1 MMSNKCHRIDDFLY
15 SQKKGEQKKLRKKEE
30 RRKREVIVK
39 SRVSVNLLILVKSMF
54 AEMIGLHEQI
64 SLGILLM
71 VVH

>member
-1 MMSNKCHRIDDFLY
+1 MIA
-15 SQKKGEQKKLRKKEE
+15 
-30 RRKREVIVK
+30 K

-71 VVH
+71 GCALKF